1 MSIDARH
8 QVNELIV
15 DIFDKILVLEE
26 TYHAMHGVELTMN
39 EIHTLDAIHKS
50 ESKQMSDVARSLDIT
65 QGTFT
70 SVIKRLEK
78 QDYVHRIQDKQDR
91 RIYRL
96 VLTEKSDI
104 VIKVHQQFHDEM
116 IEGILK
122 QSENDEDLVRAIA
135 ELNKFFQNM
144 LEENK

>member
-50 ESKQMSDVARSLDIT
+50 ESKQMSDVARSLYIT